1 MVRVREGL
9 LQLEDM
15 PVLARRGG
23 GDDSGSAHPFEHA
36 LDHSPRMEHDNSRD
50 QPHRRQF
57 SVELV
62 GGAAQPHPDA
72 HGQAEEMGGE
82 VLGRNGAHTKIDAN
96 CNQNELRK
104 RVAHLEKN
112 KNFNKTICG
121 NRLTLV
127 ISNVLS
133 PSD

>member
-82 VLGRNGAHTKIDAN
+82 VLGRNGA
-96 CNQNELRK
+96 QGRSELQRRIPLGLSSSAVGLVGLISIQPSRTRDNGMFGRRQE
-104 RVAHLEKN
+104 RVK
-112 KNFNKTICG
+112 
-121 NRLTLV
+121 
-127 ISNVLS
+127 
-133 PSD
+133 